1 MVAVVVSW
9 LRALVVLKTRHIQGS
24 RHVTSVEAQSPH
36 VAMRYIP
43 HAPSESGSAAS
54 CHPDRPTTGAVHQLF
69 TTRVTSVLD
78 RFWRDISSI
87 FKVLA
92 TEFSKLSAFIL
103 IPRTAVSPF
112 YRSFSLSKKFVLMKI
127 VLNELKLLPELCFVC
142 EMIAGAWWEWNS
154 GQRFVANAV

>member
-1 MVAVVVSW
+1 MPPTT
-9 LRALVVLKTRHIQGS
+9 LD
-24 RHVTSVEAQSPH
+24 
-36 VAMRYIP
+36 IP

-69 TTRVTSVLD
+69 TTRVTSALD

-103 IPRTAVSPF
+103 IPRTGRIAFLSIVF
-112 YRSFSLSKKFVLMKI
+112 IFKEVRVNEDRS
-127 VLNELKLLPELCFVC
+127 
-142 EMIAGAWWEWNS
+142 
-154 GQRFVANAV
+154 Q